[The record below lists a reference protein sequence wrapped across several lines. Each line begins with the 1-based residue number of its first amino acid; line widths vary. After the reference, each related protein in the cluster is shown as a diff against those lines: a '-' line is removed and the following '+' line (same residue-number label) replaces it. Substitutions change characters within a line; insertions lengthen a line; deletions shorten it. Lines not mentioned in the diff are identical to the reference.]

1 MGIGLRI
8 LHYLISLRTLVVL
21 GLVLL
26 LLDVVKPSWL
36 VRSGAALD
44 RISLHAAVDFVALPT
59 PRTSVTVIH
68 VPDVEYDAW
77 MADIAGADS
86 FARLFKLTERPA
98 DQEPTAE
105 APAPQK
111 MILGLVAEVPVDI
124 IQGRAERLVS
134 SLANDERVRSKS
146 LRADIERVVAER
158 QTMLERM
165 HRQVVV
171 GIAERPSEARHPVTY
186 SPFKLPV
193 DWLSPELYQWL
204 WRWPTQEGQSAST
217 AIEHLKLPAAGKIS
231 QSLLIPTHDHSLSE
245 SFILRFW
252 RQRGALEGDTK
263 LERLPPWQQGAVLE
277 VDNLHLPISYNGSI
291 VPLYGEITGILVPTM
306 QLTLAAAERASQLS
320 GWVLAGRNDSAQL
333 RVSAQTLAALNDGA
347 YLTVPD
353 LFPLAKLLLWLLLAL
368 WVMVL
373 MPRIS
378 TGFWLLS
385 ALMIIGVSVCVQ
397 WLAAGTLGYWLP
409 LGEFLTV
416 VALVYLAM
424 AIYRFK
430 RARLL
435 LVGSERYYWALR
447 AAALHYQA
455 GQFEQARKAI
465 VQVPLNQRSLRW
477 YYRIA
482 KGLMAQHYPAKAL
495 PLWRLLHKKARNFK
509 DVKQQINI
517 CEQKLRDV
525 VKPVVSDKTQV
536 VCVTNPIEKLG
547 RYEVRSVL
555 GHGGSGVV
563 YKGYDPV
570 ISRDVALKTLNL
582 NVFSPE
588 SQTKVK
594 NRFLTEVQTVGKLS
608 HPNIV
613 AVFDAGQQD
622 HWAYIAMDYAK
633 GQPLTEYVKEGTLL
647 PVAEVYLIGLRVA
660 QALNFAHQQ
669 NIVHCDIKPGN
680 ILYDRDSFDVKVT
693 DFGIAQWLDAAH
705 TETGEIM
712 GSPLYMAPEQL
723 QGRPVT
729 EQTDIFSL
737 GATLYQLLTG
747 QAPFNGRSIA
757 EIQQAV
763 LHSRPMSVR
772 SARKTLPTSAARII
786 NRALQKKTGDR
797 FASASDMA
805 YTLNKALIR
814 DFKDEAKQW
823 QLL

>member
-1 MGIGLRI
+1 MGIGLRF
-8 LHYLISLRTLVVL
+8 LHYVISLRTLVVL
-21 GLVLL
+21 GLLLL
-26 LLDVVKPSWL
+26 LLDMVKPAWL
-36 VRSGAALD
+36 VRAGAAVD
-44 RISLHAAVDFVALPT
+44 RLSLYAAVDFVALPT
-59 PRTSVTVIH
+59 PRTAVTVIH

-86 FARLFKLTERPA
+86 FARLFKLTETPGDK
-98 DQEPTAE
+98 DQ
-105 APAPQK
+105 APQA
-111 MILGLVAEVPVDI
+111 MMLGLVAEEPVDI

-134 SLANDERVRSKS
+134 ALASDDRVRSKTLKS
-146 LRADIERVVAER
+146 DIEHAVAER
-158 QTMLERM
+158 QAMLERM
-165 HRQVVV
+165 NRQVVV
-171 GIAERPSEARHPVTY
+171 GIAERPSQPRFPVAY
-186 SPFKLPV
+186 APYVLPG
-193 DWLSPELYQWL
+193 DWLSPDIYQWL
-204 WRWPTQEGQSAST
+204 WHWRAQEGQSAPS
-217 AIEHLKLPAAGKIS
+217 AIEHLKLPKAGAIG
-231 QSLLIPTHDHSLSE
+231 QPLLLPTGDHSLSE
-245 SFILRFW
+245 SFVLRFW
-252 RQRGALEGDTK
+252 RQLNAFDASSTDSELD
-263 LERLPPWQQGAVLE
+263 RLPPWQQGAKLDVGAQQIP
-277 VDNLHLPISYNGSI
+277 VSFNGAI

-306 QLTLAAAERASQLS
+306 QLTLAAAERASRLS

-353 LFPLAKLLLWLLLAL
+353 LYPLIKLVLWLLLAL

-373 MPRIS
+373 MPRVS
-378 TGFWLLS
+378 TGFWVLS
-385 ALMIIGVSVCVQ
+385 ALSIVIVAIGAQ
-397 WLAAGTLGYWLP
+397 WLAAGAMNYWLP

-416 VALVYLAM
+416 VALVYTAM

-435 LVGSERYYWALR
+435 MVGDERYYWALR

-455 GQFEQARKAI
+455 GQYESARRAI
-465 VQVPLNQRSLRW
+465 VRVPLNQRSLRW

-482 KGLMAQHYPAKAL
+482 KGLMEAHYPAKAL
-495 PLWRLLHKKARNFK
+495 PIWQLLHKKARNFK

-525 VKPVVSDKTQV
+525 VKPTDTEKTQV

-594 NRFLTEVQTVGKLS
+594 SRFLSEVQTVGKLS

-633 GQPLTEYVKEGTLL
+633 GQPLTEYVKEGALL

-660 QALNFAHQQ
+660 QALSFAHLQ
-669 NIVHCDIKPGN
+669 NVVHCDIKPAN
-680 ILYDRDSFDVKVT
+680 IIYDRESFDIKVT

-747 QAPFNGRSIA
+747 VAPFNGRSIA

-763 LHSRPMSVR
+763 LHSRPVSVR

-805 YTLNKALIR
+805 YTLNKALVR

>member
-1 MGIGLRI
+1 MGIGLRF
-8 LHYLISLRTLVVL
+8 LHYLVSLRTLVVL

-26 LLDVVKPSWL
+26 LFDLIKPSWL
-36 VRSGAALD
+36 VRAGAAID
-44 RISLHAAVDFVALPT
+44 RVSLHAAVDFIALPT

-86 FARLFKLTERPA
+86 FARLFKLAQSPNE
-98 DQEPTAE
+98 EGH
-105 APAPQK
+105 APQR
-111 MILGLVAEVPVDI
+111 MILGLVADEPVDI
-124 IQGRAERLVS
+124 IQGRAERLLNA
-134 SLANDERVRSKS
+134 LASDDRVRSAS
-146 LRADIERVVAER
+146 LRDEIERAVVER
-158 QTMLERM
+158 QSMLARIES
-165 HRQVVV
+165 QVVV
-171 GIAERPSEARHPVTY
+171 GIAESPSEARHPITY
-186 SPFKLPV
+186 SSYALPV
-193 DWLSPELYQWL
+193 EWLSPDLYQWL
-204 WRWPTQEGQSAST
+204 WRWRDIEAESPPS
-217 AIEHLKLPAAGKIS
+217 AIEHLKLPEAGAID
-231 QSLLIPTHDHSLSE
+231 QALLLPTGDHTLSE
-245 SFILRFW
+245 SFVLRFW
-252 RQRGALEGDTK
+252 RQYKVQAASEEVTP
-263 LERLPPWQQGAVLE
+263 LERLAPWRQGGLLDTGREHVSVSFDGA
-277 VDNLHLPISYNGSI
+277 I
-291 VPLYGEITGILVPTM
+291 VPLYGEVTGILVPTM
-306 QLTLAAAERASQLS
+306 QLTLAAAERASMLG
-320 GWVLAGRNDSAQL
+320 GWVLAGRNDSSQL

-347 YLTVPD
+347 YLTLPD
-353 LFPLAKLLLWLLLAL
+353 VYPLIRLAL
-368 WVMVL
+368 WLALAVWVMVF

-378 TGFWLLS
+378 SGYWALS
-385 ALMIIGVSVCVQ
+385 AIAIVTVAVGAQ
-397 WLAAGTLGYWLP
+397 WLAAGAMNYWLP
-409 LGEFLTV
+409 FGEFLTV
-416 VALVYLAM
+416 VALAYAAM
-424 AIYRFK
+424 AVYRFK
-430 RARLL
+430 RVRLL
-435 LVGSERYYWALR
+435 MVGEERYFWALR

-455 GQFEQARKAI
+455 GQYESARKAI
-465 VQVPLNQRSLRW
+465 MRVPLNSRSLRW

-482 KGLMAQHYPAKAL
+482 KGLMEAHYPAKAL
-495 PLWRLLHKKARNFK
+495 PIWRLLHKKARNFK

-525 VKPVVSDKTQV
+525 VKPADAEKTQV

-570 ISRDVALKTLNL
+570 ISRDVALKTLSL

-588 SQTKVK
+588 NQAKVK
-594 NRFLTEVQTVGKLS
+594 SRFLSEVQTVGKLS

-613 AVFDAGQQD
+613 AVFDAGQQE

-633 GQPLTEYVKEGTLL
+633 GQPLTEYVKEDALL
-647 PVAEVYLIGLRVA
+647 PVAEVYLIGLKVA

-669 NIVHCDIKPGN
+669 NVVHCDIKPAN
-680 ILYDRDSFDVKVT
+680 IIYDRESFDVKVT

-763 LHSRPMSVR
+763 LHSRPVSVR

-786 NRALQKKTGDR
+786 NRALQKKTADR

-805 YTLNKALIR
+805 YTLNKALVR
-814 DFKDEAKQW
+814 DFKEEAKQW